1 MKVFNRSREESRRV
15 VIESSPVGEAIVCL
29 MENTD
34 LVWKGT
40 ASELLKELANHT
52 DPATYRP
59 RHFPKAHNSLS
70 RQLNRLAP
78 DLEEQG
84 IKVAYF
90 TEGRKCT
97 RVIYLEKVV
106 KISGSSAPSVPSA
119 DDLNADRGKSS
130 HRDDLADDTRNADN
144 EQTIEADGIV
154 CAKTTEERDFTN
166 LADDANDAN
175 DRNPPFSHIDL
186 ENVEVEYEC

>member
-15 VIESSPVGEAIVCL
+15 VIESSPVGEAIVRL

-40 ASELLKELANHT
+40 ASELLKELENHT
-52 DPATYRP
+52 DLATYRS
-59 RHFPKAHNSLS
+59 RTFPKAHNSLS

-84 IKVAYF
+84 IKVTYF

-97 RVIYLEKVV
+97 RIIYLEKVV
-106 KISGSSAPSVPSA
+106 KMSVSSA
-119 DDLNADRGKSS
+119 DNLNAHREESS
-130 HRDDLADDTRNADN
+130 NRDDLADDTRNADD
-144 EQTIEADGIV
+144 EQTIEPAGV
-154 CAKTTEERDFTN
+154 VWASTTEERYFTD
-166 LADDANDAN
+166 LADDITDAN
-175 DRNPPFSHIDL
+175 DKNTPFSHIDL
-186 ENVEVEYEC
+186 ENLEVEYEC